1 MGHDGNN
8 VPACRAP
15 AICYSLDL
23 KNPPEESGLT
33 KPLQASD
40 LYELEY
46 IDYSCINK
54 GKTWSLLGEY
64 QPVEDYIFNSN
75 VAIIDGNLRINCVT
89 NGVLGQVCIIFYIS
103 TLGVSPSIFIIFLG
117 ILLSTILSE
126 VDTTYICIQL

>member
-54 GKTWSLLGEY
+54 GKPWSLLGEY

-89 NGVLGQVCIIFYIS
+89 NGVLGQVCSIFYI
-103 TLGVSPSIFIIFLG
+103 P
-117 ILLSTILSE
+117 
-126 VDTTYICIQL
+126 

>member
-1 MGHDGNN
+1 MTETTLAPPTTTAASLTDYELVAMGHDGNN

-89 NGVLGQVCIIFYIS
+89 NGVLGQVCSIFYI
-103 TLGVSPSIFIIFLG
+103 P
-117 ILLSTILSE
+117 
-126 VDTTYICIQL
+126 

>member
-89 NGVLGQVCIIFYIS
+89 NGVLGQVCIIFYIPS
-103 TLGVSPSIFIIFLG
+103 VSPPAFSLY
-117 ILLSTILSE
+117 S
-126 VDTTYICIQL
+126 